1 MRKLKQIGGKVEVIE
16 LELETVADLP
26 HYRADRAFLDYIGR
40 DINMSR
46 SLIIQSGFDAR
57 LKIDLN
63 IVESFVKKTF
73 DYFNIEIK
81 NISFSYGRTTKY
93 LKYTQKNTEKFHQ
106 AYLGDNFRR
115 VCFYSQNTSDFE
127 PMTNRSFFEETID
140 SDSNAVV
147 KYVYD
152 DATLSATS

>member
-57 LKIDLN
+57 SKIDLN

-81 NISFSYGRTTKY
+81 NISFSYGRTTK
-93 LKYTQKNTEKFHQ
+93 
-106 AYLGDNFRR
+106 
-115 VCFYSQNTSDFE
+115 
-127 PMTNRSFFEETID
+127 
-140 SDSNAVV
+140 
-147 KYVYD
+147 
-152 DATLSATS
+152 